1 METYQHILV
10 ETAGFITTITLNRP
24 AKLNAWTP
32 LMADEVSRAI
42 HEAGNSPA
50 TRCIVM
56 TGAGRGFCAG
66 ADMGRLQ
73 DRAESTEPR
82 THNPV
87 VHQIDAGFP
96 GAPGPDVSR
105 YYPGRFGYLCAC
117 PKPIIAA
124 INGACAGVGL
134 VLALYA
140 DLRFTCDSAKF
151 TTAFA
156 ARGLIAEHGVA
167 ALLPRLVGEA
177 QALDLLLTARRFT
190 GAEAAELRLVNK
202 SLPDEKLMDHVYSV
216 ARMLANDVSPLS
228 VAVIKR
234 QVRAAHEQ
242 SFAES
247 LAAADAEMDRS
258 FDSPDFKEGVKS
270 FVERRPPAFKGF

>member
-1 METYQHILV
+1 MDTYQHILV
-10 ETAGFITTITLNRP
+10 ETASFITTITLNRP

-32 LMADEVSRAI
+32 LMADEVSHAI
-42 HEAGNSPA
+42 HGAGNSPA
-50 TRCIVM
+50 TRCIVI

-73 DRAESTEPR
+73 DRAESSEPR
-82 THNPV
+82 AHKPGQQT
-87 VHQIDAGFP
+87 DAGFP
-96 GAPGPDVSR
+96 GAPGPDVAK

-140 DLRFTCDSAKF
+140 DIRFTCDSAKF

-167 ALLPRLVGEA
+167 TLLPRLVGEA

-202 SLPDEKLMDHVYSV
+202 SLPDEKLTNHVYSV

-242 SFAES
+242 SFTES

-258 FDSPDFKEGVKS
+258 FASLDFKEGVKS
-270 FVERRPPAFKGF
+270 FVERRAPAFKGV

>member
-1 METYQHILV
+1 MDTYQHILV
-10 ETAGFITTITLNRP
+10 ETASLITTITLNRP

-32 LMADEVSRAI
+32 LMADEVSHAI

-50 TRCIVM
+50 TRCIVI

-66 ADMGRLQ
+66 ADMGSLQ
-73 DRAESTEPR
+73 KRTESSEPR
-82 THNPV
+82 THKP
-87 VHQIDAGFP
+87 VHQPDAGFP
-96 GAPGPDVSR
+96 GAPGPDVAK

-134 VLALYA
+134 VLALFA
-140 DLRFTCDSAKF
+140 DIRFTCDSAKF

-242 SFAES
+242 SFTES

-258 FDSPDFKEGVKS
+258 FASLDFKEGVKS
-270 FVERRPPAFKGF
+270 FVERRAPAFKGV

>member
-1 METYQHILV
+1 METYQDIIV
-10 ETAGFITTITLNRP
+10 ETANFITTITLNRP
-24 AKLNAWTP
+24 ARLNAWTP
-32 LMADEVSRAI
+32 LMADEVSHAI
-42 HEAGNSPA
+42 HAAGKSPA
-50 TRCIVM
+50 TRCIVI

-73 DRAESTEPR
+73 VRAESDGQGAHR
-82 THNPV
+82 TGNETDV
-87 VHQIDAGFP
+87 GFP
-96 GAPGPDVSR
+96 GAPGPDVAK

-134 VLALYA
+134 VLALFA
-140 DLRFTCDSAKF
+140 DLRFAGDSAKF

-167 ALLPRLVGEA
+167 ALLPRLIGEA

-202 SLPDEKLMDHVYSV
+202 SLPDDKLMDHVYAV
-216 ARMLANDVSPLS
+216 ARTLANDVSPLS

-258 FDSPDFKEGVKS
+258 FNSFDFKEGVRS
-270 FVERRPPAFKGF
+270 FVERRPPAFKGA

>member
-1 METYQHILV
+1 MNTYQHILV
-10 ETAGFITTITLNRP
+10 ETTSFITTITLNRP
-24 AKLNAWTP
+24 DRLNAWTP
-32 LMADEVSRAI
+32 LMADEVSHAI
-42 HEAGNSPA
+42 HEVGNSPA
-50 TRCIVM
+50 TRCIVI

-66 ADMGRLQ
+66 ADIGRLQ
-73 DRAESTEPR
+73 DRAESHEPR
-82 THNPV
+82 TDKT
-87 VHQIDAGFP
+87 VHPTDAGFP
-96 GAPGPDVSR
+96 GAPGQDVTK

-202 SLPDEKLMDHVYSV
+202 SLPDGKLMDHVYSV

-234 QVRAAHEQ
+234 QVRAAQEQ
-242 SFAES
+242 SFTES

-258 FDSPDFKEGVKS
+258 FSSPDFKEGVKS
-270 FVERRPPAFKGF
+270 FVERRPPVFKGF

>member
-1 METYQHILV
+1 MDTYQDIIV
-10 ETAGFITTITLNRP
+10 ETASFITTITLNRP

-32 LMADEVSRAI
+32 LMADEVSHAI
-42 HEAGNSPA
+42 HQAGDSPA
-50 TRCIVM
+50 TRCIVI

-73 DRAESTEPR
+73 DRADSSEPG
-82 THNPV
+82 THKT
-87 VHQIDAGFP
+87 VHQTDAGFP
-96 GAPGPDVSR
+96 GAPGPDVAR

-140 DLRFTCDSAKF
+140 DMRFTCDSAKF

-167 ALLPRLVGEA
+167 ALLPRLVGDA

-202 SLPDEKLMDHVYSV
+202 SLPDEMLMDHVYSV

-258 FDSPDFKEGVKS
+258 FTSFDFKEGVKS
-270 FVERRPPAFKGF
+270 FVERRAPAFKGV

>member
-1 METYQHILV
+1 MDTYQHILV
-10 ETAGFITTITLNRP
+10 ESANFITTITLNRP
-24 AKLNAWTP
+24 AKLNAWTS
-32 LMADEVSRAI
+32 LMADEVSHAI
-42 HEAGNSPA
+42 HKVGNSPE
-50 TRCIVM
+50 TRCIVI

-66 ADMGRLQ
+66 ADMGGLQ
-73 DRAESTEPR
+73 DRAEHSEPH
-82 THNPV
+82 THKPA
-87 VHQIDAGFP
+87 HQPDAGFP
-96 GAPGPDVSR
+96 GAPGPDVAK
-105 YYPGRFGYLCAC
+105 YYPGRFGYLYTC

-234 QVRAAHEQ
+234 QVRSAHEQ
-242 SFAES
+242 SFTES
-247 LAAADAEMDRS
+247 LAAADAAMDRS
-258 FDSPDFKEGVKS
+258 FASLDFKEGVKS
-270 FVERRPPAFKGF
+270 FVERRAPEFKGV

>member
-1 METYQHILV
+1 MGTYQHILV
-10 ETAGFITTITLNRP
+10 ETVSFITTITLNRP

-32 LMADEVSRAI
+32 LMADEVSHAI
-42 HEAGNSPA
+42 HEAGNSAA
-50 TRCIVM
+50 TRCIVI

-73 DRAESTEPR
+73 DRVESTEPR
-82 THNPV
+82 THEP
-87 VHQIDAGFP
+87 VHQTDAGFP
-96 GAPGPDVSR
+96 GAPGPDVAK

-140 DLRFTCDSAKF
+140 DIRFTCDSAKF

-177 QALDLLLTARRFT
+177 QALDLLLTARKFT

-202 SLPDEKLMDHVYSV
+202 SLPDEKLMDHVYSF

-234 QVRAAHEQ
+234 QVRAAQEQ

-247 LAAADAEMDRS
+247 LAAADAEMARS
-258 FDSPDFKEGVKS
+258 FASPDFKEGVRS